1 MPSGALRRLFLLA
14 EFVAALTRRGLGK
27 RFTLDRGDDN
37 TAMYKKHV
45 GQAAA
50 KRGDQCPEQEFAD
63 LHWGSLLPFLPVL
76 DNRLCRQELTGE
88 HLQNGIP
95 QAESI
100 RVILLT
106 PLGIV

>member
-63 LHWGSLLPFLPVL
+63 LHPGLFQFLSHEFPSLLCYMYYSVMS
-76 DNRLCRQELTGE
+76 R
-88 HLQNGIP
+88 I
-95 QAESI
+95 I
-100 RVILLT
+100 
-106 PLGIV
+106 